1 MIIIIID
8 YVPGS
13 ARHVPGRKFRKIG
26 HGYRNQFAYRI
37 FWWVGKKRI
46 EITWNEM
53 HEMKWSEITW
63 NEMKE
68 RMMNKQMNERTK
80 RNEMKWSETEMKWN
94 E

>member
-53 HEMKWSEITW
+53 
-63 NEMKE
+63 KE